1 MVMDPYMFKEDE
13 FTDIQKQQYL
23 DEFGL
28 QQILDN
34 YNAEILKHTCDECLA
49 GAICKDKREL
59 IEKRNKVFKLLRD
72 ELKEIDPGSLIT
84 SVNDRVGHLIRP
96 NKRTGLLP
104 KISNLFTVSFKRFI
118 RK

>member
-1 MVMDPYMFKEDE
+1 MVMDRYMFKEDE

-34 YNAEILKHTCDECLA
+34 YNAEILKHDCNP
-49 GAICKDKREL
+49 ICKKKIEL
-59 IEKRNKVFKLLRD
+59 IEKRNKVFRLLRD

-84 SVNDRVGHLIRP
+84 SVNDRPI
-96 NKRTGLLP
+96 KSTGLLP

>member
-1 MVMDPYMFKEDE
+1 MVMDRYMFKEDE

-59 IEKRNKVFKLLRD
+59 IEKRNKVFRLLRD
-72 ELKEIDPGSLIT
+72 ELKEIDPGCLIT
-84 SVNDRVGHLIRP
+84 SVNDK
-96 NKRTGLLP
+96 KRTKKELKKSLFDRFL
-104 KISNLFTVSFKRFI
+104 NLFKFI
-118 RK
+118 

>member
-1 MVMDPYMFKEDE
+1 MVMEVYTFKQDE

-84 SVNDRVGHLIRP
+84 SVNDRPI
-96 NKRTGLLP
+96 KRTGLLP
-104 KISNLFTVSFKRFI
+104 KISNFFTVSFKRFI

>member
-1 MVMDPYMFKEDE
+1 MFKEDDSY
-13 FTDIQKQQYL
+13 TKQQYL

-28 QQILDN
+28 EQILDD

-72 ELKEIDPGSLIT
+72 ELKEIDPGCLIT

>member
-1 MVMDPYMFKEDE
+1 MVMDRYMFKEDDSY
-13 FTDIQKQQYL
+13 TKQQYL

-28 QQILDN
+28 EQILDD

-59 IEKRNKVFKLLRD
+59 IEKRNKVFRLLRD
-72 ELKEIDPGSLIT
+72 ELKEIDPGCLIT
-84 SVNDRVGHLIRP
+84 SVNDRPI
-96 NKRTGLLP
+96 KRTGLLP
-104 KISNLFTVSFKRFI
+104 KISNFFTVSFKRFI

>member
-1 MVMDPYMFKEDE
+1 MVMDPYMFKEDDSY
-13 FTDIQKQQYL
+13 TKQQYL

-28 QQILDN
+28 EQILDD
-34 YNAEILKHTCDECLA
+34 YNAKILKHMCDECLS

-59 IEKRNKVFKLLRD
+59 IEKRNKVFRLLRD

-104 KISNLFTVSFKRFI
+104 IIRNFFTISFKRFI

>member
-1 MVMDPYMFKEDE
+1 MDPYMFKEDDSY
-13 FTDIQKQQYL
+13 TKQQYL

-28 QQILDN
+28 EQILDD
-34 YNAEILKHTCDECLA
+34 YNAKILKHDCNP
-49 GAICKDKREL
+49 ICEKKIVL
-59 IEKRNKVFKLLRD
+59 IEKRNKVFRLLRD
-72 ELKEIDPGSLIT
+72 ELKEVDPGCLIT

-104 KISNLFTVSFKRFI
+104 KISNFFTVSFKRFI